1 MMSSSCRH
9 KKDLQPAGALC
20 DGLPPVVGAPS
31 LGEGHVHRVLIDG
44 AHVEQ
49 RRVDG
54 QLLVLAGLLVVE
66 DVQDMPRG
74 KLVHDEVRA
83 AVDAAV
89 QRRGVH
95 EERDLRPVV
104 QPHAVAVLVK
114 HQTKANLLP
123 GSPDLFRGRGVAA
136 GGEGGER
143 QAFPVRYVAHDVE
156 GRAADGVQAAH
167 TLPTLPVR
175 DAAPDH
181 GAGSVGGIR
190 PVVVGPARLLGLHQA
205 LTVFTGGGIFW
216 SEEVATA
223 KPPVRR
229 RRGFTGRA
237 RLPDPEPRPPV
248 KAVYAVKDLHGG
260 GLQPAPPSAP
270 PFLRFHNH

>member
-114 HQTKANLLP
+114 HQTCNAKGLLD
-123 GSPDLFRGRGVAA
+123 GCHGTKERSRGKGVIC
-136 GGEGGER
+136 
-143 QAFPVRYVAHDVE
+143 PCKVH
-156 GRAADGVQAAH
+156 
-167 TLPTLPVR
+167 
-175 DAAPDH
+175 
-181 GAGSVGGIR
+181 SI
-190 PVVVGPARLLGLHQA
+190 LHM
-205 LTVFTGGGIFW
+205 
-216 SEEVATA
+216 
-223 KPPVRR
+223 
-229 RRGFTGRA
+229 
-237 RLPDPEPRPPV
+237 
-248 KAVYAVKDLHGG
+248 
-260 GLQPAPPSAP
+260 
-270 PFLRFHNH
+270 

>member
-9 KKDLQPAGALC
+9 KKDLQPAGALR

-114 HQTKANLLP
+114 HQTCNAKGLLD
-123 GSPDLFRGRGVAA
+123 GCHGTKGRSRGKGVIC
-136 GGEGGER
+136 
-143 QAFPVRYVAHDVE
+143 PCKVH
-156 GRAADGVQAAH
+156 
-167 TLPTLPVR
+167 
-175 DAAPDH
+175 
-181 GAGSVGGIR
+181 SI
-190 PVVVGPARLLGLHQA
+190 LHM
-205 LTVFTGGGIFW
+205 
-216 SEEVATA
+216 
-223 KPPVRR
+223 
-229 RRGFTGRA
+229 
-237 RLPDPEPRPPV
+237 
-248 KAVYAVKDLHGG
+248 
-260 GLQPAPPSAP
+260 
-270 PFLRFHNH
+270 